1 MKWRLNIAAIVI
13 IIFIFFNE
21 VGLPH
26 GLQYTALLAPF
37 FFIKFGL
44 KYKAA
49 FKGFFLLSLFYLIA
63 HLFNDE
69 VVWFYYGR
77 SYVLHCLVF
86 IQVIAFYHIVNYKSH
101 VLKQAFDIGVYLNLF
116 LLIIGVIFLF
126 AGNKGL
132 MFEVSKVSAS
142 LGVIPRFRIFTP
154 EPSYYSM
161 LFAIPLFFYLSQ
173 PISRDKKIDFGRIA
187 IIVLSLLISFSFG
200 TLSVIFISAFIVYFL
215 RAKNILDLNS
225 RFLIVLAAIFVVV
238 AFVGAF
244 IVAPNNPV
252 FVRLGDIIAGND
264 TSGNGRI
271 FDPWILTFRMLGK
284 NGDYLFGIGWGQIRI
299 IGDSIIR
306 DFYQYTHDPATK
318 FGLPNILTEITTM
331 FGFAGL
337 TLVVLFQVLMFRVT
351 KVYRSNFRSLIF
363 WFIFI
368 YQFTGSYSSSVMYY
382 CYWVLAF
389 SPRFDKQI
397 KIALSPIATLNKK
410 ENE

>member
-1 MKWRLNIAAIVI
+1 MKWRLNIAALVI

-26 GLQYTALLAPF
+26 GLQYTAIFAPF

-44 KYKAA
+44 KYRAA
-49 FKGFFLLSLFYLIA
+49 FIGFLILSLFYA
-63 HLFNDE
+63 FTHLFNDQM
-69 VVWFYYGR
+69 VWFFYGR

-86 IQVIAFYHIVNYKSH
+86 TQVVAFYHIVNYKSH
-101 VLKQAFDIGVYLNLF
+101 VLKQAFDIGIYVNLI
-116 LLIIGVIFLF
+116 LLIIGVAFLF

-142 LGVIPRFRIFTP
+142 VGVIPRFRIFTP

-161 LFAIPLFFYLSQ
+161 LFTIPLFFYLTQS
-173 PISRDKKIDFGRIA
+173 ISRDKRIDFLRIS
-187 IIVLSLLISFSFG
+187 IIVLSLTISFSFG
-200 TLSVIFISAFIVYFL
+200 TLSVIFISMFIVYFL
-215 RAKNILDLNS
+215 RAKNILDQNS
-225 RFLIVLAAIFVVV
+225 RFLILLAIGLASVV
-238 AFVGAF
+238 FVGAF
-244 IVAPNNPV
+244 IITPNNPV
-252 FVRLGDIIAGND
+252 FIRLGDIIAGND
-264 TSGNGRI
+264 NSGNGRI
-271 FDPWILTFRMLGK
+271 FDPWILTMRMLAK
-284 NGDYLFGIGWGQIRI
+284 NQDYIFGIGWGQIRI

-331 FGFAGL
+331 FGFFGL
-337 TLVVLFQVLMFRVT
+337 TLVLLFQVVMFRVT

-389 SPRFDKQI
+389 SPRFDKQL
-397 KIALSPIATLNKK
+397 KIALTPIITSNKK
-410 ENE
+410 EVE